1 MKDNV
6 EAIYP
11 LSPMQQGLLFHTVYA
26 PETGVYIGQMACR
39 LDGSV
44 DADALEKAWH
54 RLLARHSAL
63 RSAFVWK
70 RVEDPRQVVHQRV
83 SLTLE
88 RLDWRDLAPEEQAAK
103 LEAFLY
109 ADRVRGFDLGKAPL
123 MRTALIQV
131 QDNAHYF
138 VWTQHH
144 LIIDGWCLHL
154 LLEEGF
160 TFYQGLCRGQE
171 ISLSPARPYRDYI
184 AWLQKQNLGDAEA
197 YWRRTLKGFTA
208 PTALPIDRPL
218 RDASAKPDIREQ
230 RLELT
235 SETGLAIHRFARENQ
250 LTVNTI
256 VQGVW
261 SILLS
266 RYSRE
271 RDVLFGMVVSGR
283 PPDLAGAETMVGLF
297 VNSLPLRVQVHPQEP
312 LVGWFKALQTQ
323 QVEMRQYEYSPLVDV
338 HSWSDVPRGLPMF
351 DSILA
356 YQNYPPIE
364 SLESRLQGLKISDLR
379 VSDQTSFP
387 LLLQAT
393 GNGNALSLRF
403 SYDANR
409 FADDAIERMI
419 GHLRTLMESLPA
431 YSKKR
436 VGDLPMLT
444 PVEIESFLRRWNGP
458 QATVPQS
465 RCLHQRFE
473 EHAER
478 TPDAIAV
485 TCEGQQLTYGE
496 LNRQANRLAHY
507 LTAKGVGPE
516 VVVGICTDRSIPMI
530 VAVLAILK
538 AGGIYLPLDPDY
550 PQARIEFMLED
561 SGAPLLLTQQEL
573 LPRFSEHKPE
583 VLCID
588 TDWDRIAQEPLT
600 NLECRTVVE
609 NTAYI
614 IYTSGSTGKPKGTS
628 ITHANVGRLFDTT
641 QPWFHFDVSDVWT
654 MFHSLAFD
662 FSVWEVWGALLFGGR
677 LVIVPYFVSRSP
689 EAFYDLLRD
698 QQVTVLNQT
707 PSAFRQFVQIE
718 ENVDSG
724 PLALRYVIFGGE
736 ALDIKSLSP
745 WFARHGDKQPQLV
758 NMYGITETTVHV
770 TYRPLTQADAV
781 AAFGRSVIGR
791 PIPDL
796 RIYLLD
802 EQLQGVPVGIA
813 GELHVGGSGLS
824 RGYLGRPELTADRF
838 IPDPFSSVPGAR
850 LYKSGDLACR
860 LPDGDIEY
868 LGRIDQ
874 QVKVRGFRI
883 EPAEI
888 EAILAS
894 HPAVRQ
900 AVVMLRGDGAAAS
913 LVGYVVARDGET
925 ASLAEPASC
934 EGERTAL
941 WQTVFDET
949 YRQGV
954 LQEDPTFNITGWN
967 SSYTGLPI
975 PSEEMR
981 SWVDE
986 TVDQIR
992 GLQPNRVLE
1001 IGCGT
1006 GLLLLRLAPQCA
1018 QYVATDFS
1026 QVSLDYVSQHASAL
1040 GVSNL
1045 TLYRRMADDFEG
1057 IEENFFDTVIL
1068 NSVVQYFPSIDYLV
1082 RVLEGAVRCV
1092 KPGGNIFVGDLRNLR
1107 LLEAFHTSIELE
1119 HAGASLGRRG
1129 LQDQVRRRI
1138 AQEEELVIDP
1148 AFFAALK
1155 QHLHKIGDVDV
1166 RLKRGRYIN
1175 ELTQFRYDV
1184 VLQVGDE
1191 SQRERASAS
1200 VEWRSLDDLQEVL
1213 SREESVE
1220 VRQIPNARVFAATKA
1235 VELLSQHDGPD
1246 TAGALRQT
1254 LQSINNEAVDPA
1266 HLIAL
1271 GEELGC
1277 SVSLTWSAASR
1288 DGSFDV
1294 ILGRCHKHRNSSFGV
1309 YATVPEFPSQYANNP
1324 LRGILGQKLVPEL
1337 RRHLRSHVPE
1347 YMVPASFVV
1356 LDSMPLTRNGKIDR
1370 AALPLPSGER
1380 PKLDVPY
1387 VPPTTE
1393 TEKELA
1399 RIWVDVLGVDR
1410 IGIHDNFFD
1419 LGGHSLMVIQLMSRV
1434 RKAFQVE
1441 LPLRDV
1447 FTTPT
1452 IKEIA
1457 DMLEARILAKASSEK
1472 IDQLLAQLESMD
1484 DKKALQMLGSGETK
1498 SE

>member
-1 MKDNV
+1 
-6 EAIYP
+6 
-11 LSPMQQGLLFHTVYA
+11 
-26 PETGVYIGQMACR
+26 
-39 LDGSV
+39 
-44 DADALEKAWH
+44 
-54 RLLARHSAL
+54 
-63 RSAFVWK
+63 
-70 RVEDPRQVVHQRV
+70 
-83 SLTLE
+83 
-88 RLDWRDLAPEEQAAK
+88 
-103 LEAFLY
+103 
-109 ADRVRGFDLGKAPL
+109 
-123 MRTALIQV
+123 
-131 QDNAHYF
+131 
-138 VWTQHH
+138 
-144 LIIDGWCLHL
+144 
-154 LLEEGF
+154 
-160 TFYQGLCRGQE
+160 
-171 ISLSPARPYRDYI
+171 
-184 AWLQKQNLGDAEA
+184 
-197 YWRRTLKGFTA
+197 
-208 PTALPIDRPL
+208 
-218 RDASAKPDIREQ
+218 
-230 RLELT
+230 
-235 SETGLAIHRFARENQ
+235 
-250 LTVNTI
+250 
-256 VQGVW
+256 
-261 SILLS
+261 
-266 RYSRE
+266 
-271 RDVLFGMVVSGR
+271 
-283 PPDLAGAETMVGLF
+283 
-297 VNSLPLRVQVHPQEP
+297 
-312 LVGWFKALQTQ
+312 
-323 QVEMRQYEYSPLVDV
+323 
-338 HSWSDVPRGLPMF
+338 MF
-351 DSILA
+351 DSIVA

-431 YSKKR
+431 CSKKR

-444 PVEIESFLRRWNGP
+444 SVEIESFLMRWNGP
-458 QATVPQS
+458 QASVPQF

-485 TCEGQQLTYGE
+485 TCEGQQLTYSE
-496 LNRQANRLAHY
+496 LNRQANQIAHD

-530 VAVLAILK
+530 VGVLAILK
-538 AGGIYLPLDPDY
+538 AGGVYLPLDPDY
-550 PQARIEFMLED
+550 PQARLEFMLED
-561 SGAPLLLTQQEL
+561 SGASLLLTQQEL
-573 LPRFSEHKPE
+573 LPRFSQHKPD
-583 VLCID
+583 VVCVD
-588 TDWDRIAQEPLT
+588 TDWNRITQEPLT

-614 IYTSGSTGKPKGTS
+614 IYTSGSTGRPKGTS

-689 EAFYDLLRD
+689 ESFYELLRD
-698 QQVTVLNQT
+698 QHVTVLNQT
-707 PSAFRQFVQIE
+707 PSAFRQIVQLE
-718 ENVDSG
+718 ENVEAA

-736 ALDIKSLSP
+736 ALDIQSVAP
-745 WFARHGDKQPQLV
+745 WFERHGDQQPQLV

-770 TYRPLTQADAV
+770 TYRPLTQTDAV

-900 AVVMLRGDGAAAS
+900 AVVMLRGDAAAAS
-913 LVGYVVARDGET
+913 LVGYVVPRDGET

-949 YRQGV
+949 YRQGAS
-954 LQEDPTFNITGWN
+954 QEDPTFNITGWN

-975 PSEEMR
+975 ASEEMR
-981 SWVDE
+981 SWVNE

-992 GLQPNRVLE
+992 DLQPNRVLE

-1026 QVSLDYVSQHASAL
+1026 QVSLDYVSHHASAL

-1045 TLYRRMADDFEG
+1045 TLYRRMADDFER

-1107 LLEAFHTSIELE
+1107 LLEAFHTSIEIE
-1119 HAGASLGRRG
+1119 HAGASLGRRE

-1155 QHLHKIGDVDV
+1155 QHLHKIADVDV

-1184 VLQVGDE
+1184 VLHVGDQ
-1191 SQRERASAS
+1191 SKREHAAAS
-1200 VEWRSLDDLQEVL
+1200 VEWRSLDNLREVL

-1220 VRQIPNARVFAATKA
+1220 VRRIPNGRVFAATKA
-1235 VELLSQHDGPD
+1235 VELLSQNDGPD
-1246 TAGALRQT
+1246 TAGALRQA

-1277 SVSLTWSAASR
+1277 SVSLTWSADSHS
-1288 DGSFDV
+1288 GSFDV
-1294 ILGRCHKHRNSSFGV
+1294 LFHRSIRNGELMDHGPWTMVHGLSDFSSF
-1309 YATVPEFPSQYANNP
+1309 ANNP

-1356 LDSMPLTRNGKIDR
+1356 LDWMPLTRNGKIDR

-1387 VPPTTE
+1387 VPPSTE
-1393 TEKELA
+1393 IEKELA

-1457 DMLEARILAKASSEK
+1457 DMLEAKILAKASSEK